1 MAQEEKIIRGQHRIS
16 SKHIIITILVA
27 VMVKCVGNYFNMGDS
42 LLLGT
47 YFTALFTLIFIAIF
61 EWRRFY
67 RGINLWKMLSLI
79 SIMSAI
85 GMVAY
90 GITSLGEDKFIGVI
104 TIIIGAILF
113 IFGIA
118 SLIYWRKLVRV
129 VHAEANVERTRN
141 KMI

>member
-1 MAQEEKIIRGQHRIS
+1 
-16 SKHIIITILVA
+16 
-27 VMVKCVGNYFNMGDS
+27 MVKCVGNYFDMGDS